1 MAESYRP
8 RERIRKKKD
17 FSNLYK
23 KGNCTRGKYFN
34 LIYLPNSLT
43 FSRMAVVASR
53 KIGCAVQRNKV
64 RRRIKELFRRNKELL
79 TTPVDM
85 IIVTKKGVKD
95 ASWPDLRTQYISM
108 VQAAG
113 LRKA

>member
-1 MAESYRP
+1 
-8 RERIRKKKD
+8 
-17 FSNLYK
+17 
-23 KGNCTRGKYFN
+23 
-34 LIYLPNSLT
+34 
-43 FSRMAVVASR
+43 MAVVASR